1 MNLNSQKF
9 LRISKKIHI
18 TKRYI
23 YINVQ
28 SLYITFYVLDSALF
42 NRARSIS
49 SGTMWPSKNADA
61 SRPRRRVSTLY
72 AALGYACI
80 QIRQRGGRICR
91 INSARGGG
99 REPARSL

>member
-1 MNLNSQKF
+1 MNLNFTKISESIQKD
-9 LRISKKIHI
+9 
-18 TKRYI
+18 TYQEGI
-23 YINVQ
+23 YTNVQ
-28 SLYITFYVLDSALF
+28 SLYITFYLLDSALF

-49 SGTMWPSKNADA
+49 SGTMWPSKNDADA

-91 INSARGGG
+91 INSAGGGG